1 MFNALERL
9 NMQVRIVETAGIP
22 SNYQQRAGNMH
33 YTAEIVNMQGLV
45 LTGCEVK
52 APKTAKAARKFAE
65 SLCKEQGWEIIA

>member
-22 SNYQQRAGNMH
+22 ANYQQRPGNMH
-33 YTAEIVNMQGLV
+33 YRAEVVDMQGTV

-52 APKTAKAARKFAE
+52 SPKTAKAARKFAE
-65 SLCKEQGWEIIA
+65 SLCIEQGWEVVV